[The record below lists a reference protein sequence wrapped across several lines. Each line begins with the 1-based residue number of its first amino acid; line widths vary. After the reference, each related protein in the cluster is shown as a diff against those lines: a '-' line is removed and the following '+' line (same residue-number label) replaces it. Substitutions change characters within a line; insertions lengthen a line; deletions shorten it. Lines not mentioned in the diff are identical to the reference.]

1 MVGICPVTKIDS
13 NAVGLA
19 IAEEVCPGILP
30 GEQGYPGVAVWHTM
44 EPNSFSDFGG
54 TITTVARKP
63 ITQTRSNQKGVV
75 TDLDVTAGFNQ
86 DFMLANCVRRLQE
99 FFFASQRAKPTTR
112 PLNGDPTFVT
122 AVTSADGFAVANAS
136 TLGFQVNHLVLNAGF
151 GDMANNGVKLVT
163 AASATAVKTSGSV
176 VADAAPNQWASL
188 SVVGFQF
195 AAGDVALVTPVGD
208 LPRLVATAGDFS
220 TFGLIPGEWIF
231 VGGDGAGFQLTGN
244 SGFARVSSITDKT
257 LILDKVSW
265 APIATDG
272 AAKTLRIYFGDV
284 IRNETDPNLIQ
295 ARSVQLRRT
304 LGQDANGT
312 QSEYAIGAF
321 ANELTVNMPMAD
333 KINVDFGY
341 VAMDNVQ
348 RDGTQGLKPGTNVA
362 IERSDVFNTSSDF
375 ARIKLALVDPING
388 NPLPLFGFSTEMSL
402 VIGNGI
408 TMNKA
413 LGVLGAV
420 SMSASNFEV
429 SGSIT
434 AYFST
439 IAAVQAVR
447 NNADVTLDLISVK
460 KNTGMLWDIPL
471 LTLGGGSVTVE
482 QDKPIM
488 VPLDNMA
495 AESKFGHTLLFQS
508 FKYLPSLAAS

>member
-1 MVGICPVTKIDS
+1 MVDICPVEKIDS
-13 NAVGLA
+13 NSVGLA

-30 GEQGYPGVAVWHTM
+30 GEQGYPGTPVWHLM
-44 EPNSFSDFGG
+44 EPNSYSDFGA

-63 ITQTRSNQKGVV
+63 ISQTRSNQKGVV
-75 TDLDVTAGFNQ
+75 TDLEVTAGFNQ
-86 DFMLANCVRRLQE
+86 DFMLANTVRRMQE
-99 FFFASQRAKPTTR
+99 FFFASQRPKPTTR
-112 PLNGDPTFVT
+112 PLNGDPTLVT
-122 AVTSADGFAVANAS
+122 AVTTADGFAVANAAAK
-136 TLGFQVNHLVLNAGF
+136 GFKANDLVFNSGF
-151 GDMANNGVKLVT
+151 AAMANNGVKLVT
-163 AASATAVKTSGSV
+163 SASASLIKTVGAVE
-176 VADAAPNQWASL
+176 ADSTPNQWASL
-188 SVVGFQF
+188 SVVGHQF
-195 AAGDVALVTPVGD
+195 AAGDVALQVPVGD
-208 LPRLVATAGDFS
+208 FPRLVATVGDFS
-220 TFGLIPGEWIF
+220 TMGLIPGEWIF
-231 VGGDGAGFQLTGN
+231 VGGDGAAFQLAGN
-244 SGFARVSSITDKT
+244 SGFARISQITQTT

-265 APIATDG
+265 APTATDG
-272 AAKTLRIYFGDV
+272 AAKTLRIFFGDV

-321 ANELTVNMPMAD
+321 ANEMTVNMPLAD

-348 RDGTQGLKPGTNVA
+348 RTGTQGLKPGTNVP

-375 ARIKLALVDPING
+375 ARIKLSLVDPVNG
-388 NPLPLFGFSTEMSL
+388 NPKPLFGFSTEMSL
-402 VIGNGI
+402 VITNNI

-413 LGVLGAV
+413 LGVLGSF
-420 SMSASNFEV
+420 SMSAGNFDV

-439 IAAVQAVR
+439 VAAVQAVR

-471 LTLGGGSVTVE
+471 LTLGGGSVNVQ
-482 QDKPIM
+482 QDQPVM
-488 VPLDNMA
+488 VPLKNMA

-508 FKYLPSLAAS
+508 FKYLPTLAG